1 MIIKGSATRTR
12 TDFLINKYTELLNSG
27 IEAETI
33 LVLLQNSYKKDFF
46 LTEIKNRL
54 KTNHFENPQIYTF
67 NGLCYNSI
75 RDNWATIE
83 TTINIGKPII
93 QPHLTGLELS
103 HFFFKRAIKETGFDD
118 YNSKINL
125 VHQLFRRNSLIVNN
139 LLPNKEVKKRSQ
151 AINET
156 FADDAQKAIDLFKKQ
171 TLEFRAFDYIRQAS
185 IFSYLYQNTDIFKNI
200 KYLIVDDADEI
211 TTLELDFIKKLK
223 PQLKDYCIAYDQ
235 FGSSRLGF
243 LNTDT
248 KLINWLE
255 EIFDTEDIIELE
267 NPEELFVKIEKK
279 AYTRHLEML
288 KKAFEIVA
296 TLVEEGVSP
305 SEINIIT
312 PTTNKALQ
320 FTLDEV
326 LSPKHIE
333 YQFLSGSEK
342 LCDNLTVKNVLT
354 LLKLSIGEE
363 IDIFEIR
370 SIISNTLSI
379 PLKNCLCL
387 IENYK
392 KTYTLQHC
400 NLNNDEYNSRLHILI
415 STIDEIKQPEKTL
428 SEKIYIIY
436 KNLVEKLSNDET
448 AISKIVFLTKQ
459 ITDFEKTFQKYKTNQ
474 KLQKSILA
482 QLSNSIISENPATA
496 PNINKNAVLIAS
508 AQKII
513 DYSIRSKYQI
523 WLDTTSSQWLKDDFG
538 TLYNAWVFQQSW
550 DKPEFTYQDNIELSH
565 LKNKKMVRK
574 LALLTDEITA
584 FSSLYDAEGQENE
597 IGIEDYLK
605 VKGNTESKDSNEID
619 FNFTP
624 REDQKPVLD
633 YKAGKMAINAVPGAG
648 KTTILLALIIKLI
661 NNGIKSENIFVL
673 TYMDSAARNFK
684 ERIKK
689 ACPNLEKLPNISTIH
704 GLALR
709 ILKENSNFVKVGLDE
724 NFEICDDSQKQRI
737 LRELINHYQF
747 NQDDYDK
754 YEKAISTLK
763 LTNLKKRPYTK
774 DLELK
779 RFLNFYNDYNK
790 ILKNRNLIDYDDMLS
805 YCVSILENNADI
817 KEYYSNI
824 CEILIEDEA
833 QDSSEIQQ
841 KLLAILSSK
850 HNNLIRCGDINQA
863 ITTTFTNTDLEGFR
877 EFTNN
882 ATNITMN
889 HSQRCAKDI
898 YKLANKLVEYSFT
911 KNEYENAF
919 FNIKMQEVKN
929 QNPQSSNA
937 IEAKIF
943 EDYNQERSFI
953 LEKIR
958 KIFQTEKNATIAILV
973 RNNFNIDEYSKYFSD
988 FGYNVITRSDTLN
1001 KQPVFSLVFA
1011 LLKFCANPWQNEKV
1025 LEVARILEEQK
1036 LLKISPQEINQ
1047 INDLK
1052 TPFIITT
1059 PDEHN
1064 SDSLAKLHWD
1074 LNYWLE
1080 NSSLPI
1086 AEFTIKAG
1094 THYYNSEIEKSNVHI
1109 TALMLKSFAN
1119 QYPILEHLLEKLAE
1133 FSQRPISSKFK
1144 FFNDEDNKRQINT
1157 TENDTSIQI
1166 MTYHKSK
1173 GDEFDYVFIPELCED
1188 MFSLPLKKENIKI
1201 KSKERFI
1208 EAVKNLNPNY
1218 SKKDETQLQLFQIE
1232 ENLRLLY
1239 VAITRAKRKLYL
1251 TSAKKYKK
1259 FSKVKEIEPS
1269 LLFTELFNFQGE

>member
-1 MIIKGSATRTR
+1 MLIKGSATRNR

-27 IEAETI
+27 VDAASI
-33 LVLLQNSYKKDFF
+33 LVLLPNAYKKDFF
-46 LTEIKNRL
+46 ITELKNRL
-54 KTNHFENPQIYTF
+54 NTNHFENPQIYTF
-67 NGLCYNSI
+67 NGLCYNTI
-75 RDNWATIE
+75 KDNWATIE
-83 TTINIGKPII
+83 ETINIGKPTI

-139 LLPNKEVKKRSQ
+139 TLTDKEVLKRSYS
-151 AINET
+151 INET
-156 FADDAQKAIDLFKKQ
+156 FADDAKKAIDSFKRQ
-171 TLEFRAFDYIRQAS
+171 TLEYRAFDYIRQAS
-185 IFSYLYQNTDIFKNI
+185 IFSYLYQNTNIFKNI

-211 TTLELDFIKKLK
+211 TTLEFDFIKKLK
-223 PQLKDYCIAYDQ
+223 PQLKEYYLAYDQ

-248 KLINWLE
+248 QLINWIEKEFETTNIL
-255 EIFDTEDIIELE
+255 ELE
-267 NPEELFVKIEKK
+267 NTREPFFKTKK
-279 AYTRHLEML
+279 KSYTRYLEML
-288 KKAFEIVA
+288 ENAFELVA
-296 TLVEEGVSP
+296 NLIKEGVSP

-312 PTTNKALQ
+312 PTNDNAIKFALNEIL
-320 FTLDEV
+320 T
-326 LSPKHIE
+326 PKHIE

-342 LCDNLTVKNVLT
+342 LCDNLTVKNILT
-354 LLKLSIGEE
+354 LLKLSINEDA
-363 IDIFEIR
+363 DIFEIR
-370 SIISNTLSI
+370 SIISNLLSI

-392 KTYTLQHC
+392 RTHKLKC
-400 NLNNDEYNSRLHILI
+400 CDLNNEEYNSRLEKLI
-415 STIDEIKQPEKTL
+415 EIIEEIKNPEKTL
-428 SEKIYIIY
+428 SEKIYVIY
-436 KNLVEKLSNDET
+436 KNLLETLSNDEN

-459 ITDFEKTFQKYKTNQ
+459 ITDFEKTFQKHEANP
-474 KLQKSILA
+474 KLQKSILT
-482 QLSNSIISENPATA
+482 QLSNSIISENPSTV
-496 PNINKNAVLIAS
+496 PNINQNAILIAT

-513 DYSIRSKYQI
+513 DYSIKSKYQI
-523 WLDTTSSQWLKDDFG
+523 WLNTTSNQWLKDDFG

-550 DKPEFTYQDNIELSH
+550 DKPEFTYEDNLELSN

-574 LALLTDEITA
+574 LSLLTNEIVA

-597 IGIEDYLK
+597 KGIEDYLK
-605 VKGNTESKDSNEID
+605 TDDTVCINEQNEIN
-619 FNFTP
+619 FSFTP

-633 YKAGKMAINAVPGAG
+633 YKSGKMAINAVPGAG

-661 NNGIKSENIFVL
+661 NDGIKSENIFVL

-689 ACPNLEKLPNISTIH
+689 ACPNLEKLPHISTIH
-704 GLALR
+704 GLALK
-709 ILKENSNFVKVGLDE
+709 ILKENSNFIKVGLDE
-724 NFEICDDSQKQRI
+724 NFEVCDDSQKQRI

-747 NQDDYDK
+747 NQEDYDK

-763 LTNLKKRPYTK
+763 LSNLKKQPYTK
-774 DLELK
+774 DPELK
-779 RFLNFYNDYNK
+779 KFLSLYNDYNK
-790 ILKNRNLIDYDDMLS
+790 ILKNKNFIDYDDMLS
-805 YCVSILENNADI
+805 YCVSILEENADI

-824 CEILIEDEA
+824 CKILIEDEA

-863 ITTTFTNTDLEGFR
+863 ITTTFTNTDLDGFR

-898 YKLANKLVEYSFT
+898 YELANKLVEYSFT
-911 KNEYENAF
+911 KKDYQNAF

-929 QNPQSSNA
+929 KNPQSSNA

-958 KIFQTEKNATIAILV
+958 KIFQTEKNASIAILV

-1011 LLKFCANPWQNEKV
+1011 LLKFCAYPWQNEKV
-1025 LEVARILEEQK
+1025 IEVAKVLQEQK
-1036 LLKISPQEINQ
+1036 LLKITNQEINQ
-1047 INDLK
+1047 IKDLK
-1052 TPFIITT
+1052 KPFIMTL

-1086 AEFTIKAG
+1086 SEFTIKTG
-1094 THYYNSEIEKSNVHI
+1094 THYYTSEIEKSNVHI
-1109 TALMLKSFAN
+1109 TALMFKSFAN
-1119 QYPILEHLLEKLAE
+1119 QYPILEHLLEKLKE
-1133 FSQRPISSKFK
+1133 FSKKQIGSKFK
-1144 FFNDEDNKRQINT
+1144 FFNNEENLTNINT
-1157 TENDTSIQI
+1157 TENNTSIQI

-1188 MFSLPLKKENIKI
+1188 PFSLQLKKENIKI
-1201 KSKERFI
+1201 KSKERFL
-1208 EAVKNLNPNY
+1208 EAIKNLNPKY
-1218 SKKDETQLQLFQIE
+1218 RKKDETQLQLFQIE

-1239 VAITRAKRKLYL
+1239 VAITRAKRKLYI
-1251 TSAKKYKK
+1251 TSAQKYKK
-1259 FSKVKEIEPS
+1259 FSKLKEIEPS
-1269 LLFTELFNFQGE
+1269 LLFDELLGIQGE